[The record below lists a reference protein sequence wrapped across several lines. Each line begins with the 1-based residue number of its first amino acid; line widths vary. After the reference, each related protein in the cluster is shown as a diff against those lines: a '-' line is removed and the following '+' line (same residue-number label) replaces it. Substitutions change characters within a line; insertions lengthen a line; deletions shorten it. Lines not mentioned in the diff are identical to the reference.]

1 MHGPCYMRGNE
12 VVSWYQYG
20 YNWVFNTYWFKHN
33 NCDHIIPPEKF
44 LRDNSSIIYII
55 QTSTV
60 SLVGINGGTIENIIR
75 TFQASKVLKL
85 ELSISIYASTK
96 NPSIVPRY
104 KYPNKRSYCSPK
116 ALSLAPY
123 AFPPELTS
131 IILSPVTSTIISINK
146 LILKSVNH

>member
-1 MHGPCYMRGNE
+1 MN
-12 VVSWYQYG
+12 
-20 YNWVFNTYWFKHN
+20 
-33 NCDHIIPPEKF
+33 PP
-44 LRDNSSIIYII
+44 
-55 QTSTV
+55 
-60 SLVGINGGTIENIIR
+60 
-75 TFQASKVLKL
+75 
-85 ELSISIYASTK
+85 K